1 MELGTH
7 GRQEAT
13 GQAGRGQL
21 GRATAI
27 RAQVAGRGEHFY

>member
-7 GRQEAT
+7 GHQEAI

-27 RAQVAGRGEHFY
+27 RAQVAGHGDHFY